1 MCDNNTKRAERIT
14 VKVKVENW
22 DATTTRSTGTER
34 RGHYRQVV
42 NDGEAYNMAQGV
54 EELNIG
60 QDMEDMYNQYV
71 LYIMFLFFV
80 IFDNMMKY
88 W

>member
-1 MCDNNTKRAERIT
+1 M
-14 VKVKVENW
+14 
-22 DATTTRSTGTER
+22 
-34 RGHYRQVV
+34 V

-71 LYIMFLFFV
+71 LYIMFLFFRN
-80 IFDNMMKY
+80 F